1 MNQSANKTTS
11 KPKSASKPI
20 EVEDGDKYSIENSS
34 DEDDQF
40 SLDDA
45 LNFVGEST
53 AEYQNTSKPKPSVS
67 SKVSPNSNPSRNQNP
82 VGSRNYSNDSTL
94 IKTTTDADNRPSRT
108 ILSYFPKPTASGESQ
123 EKRPRSTL
131 LESLDEDY
139 HRKSPA
145 KIKRNS
151 ESYAKIVLPT
161 PKCELVEEIDSK
173 TAFDE
178 TVIIE
183 SKSTVVLIPELQVNK
198 EDGDERQSQDSVI
211 IVDSE
216 MSEDSEKT
224 VEFPTNIIADVEQ
237 NNRNPQAVTATEQE
251 KVEYSPSPKKGID
264 KSRLMFES
272 YFNVKKVSNNH
283 KGVDKPIDKDPEK
296 TSSNQN
302 LPIAGTDSMEPNSEA
317 QNVTDKFYSEQLN
330 SQLNSE
336 TDHFKALHVASQC
349 LAEDI
354 DGRKS
359 PNDMEI

>member
-1 MNQSANKTTS
+1 M
-11 KPKSASKPI
+11 
-20 EVEDGDKYSIENSS
+20 EDDDKYLIENSS
-34 DEDDQF
+34 DDDDQF
-40 SLDDA
+40 SLDEA
-45 LNFVGEST
+45 LIYVEEST

-67 SKVSPNSNPSRNQNP
+67 SKVSPNSNSNPSRNRNQKP
-82 VGSRNYSNDSTL
+82 VGSRNYSNDSS
-94 IKTTTDADNRPSRT
+94 INKSTTDADNRPSRT

-161 PKCELVEEIDSK
+161 PKCELVEETDSK

-198 EDGDERQSQDSVI
+198 EDGDGQNERQSQDSVI

-216 MSEDSEKT
+216 MSEDSEKIE
-224 VEFPTNIIADVEQ
+224 EFPTEIIANVNQ
-237 NNRNPQAVTATEQE
+237 NNQNLRADTATGQE
-251 KVEYSPSPKKGID
+251 KVKHSPSPKKGID
-264 KSRLMFES
+264 KSRLFFES
-272 YFNVKKVSNNH
+272 YFNVKKVSNNQ
-283 KGVDKPIDKDPEK
+283 KGVDKPIDKDPEN

-302 LPIAGTDSMEPNSEA
+302 LPIAGTDSIEQNSQA
-317 QNVTDKFYSEQLN
+317 QNVTDKVYSEQLN

-354 DGRKS
+354 DGSKS